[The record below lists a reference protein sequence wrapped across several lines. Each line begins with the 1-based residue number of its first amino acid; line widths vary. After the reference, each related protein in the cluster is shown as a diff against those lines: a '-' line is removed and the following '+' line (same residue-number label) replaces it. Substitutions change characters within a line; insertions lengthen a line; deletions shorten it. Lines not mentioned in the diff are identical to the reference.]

1 MNRDQVP
8 SAVDFSV
15 NIFVAQTSFDSDWNV
30 GFDVTIACV
39 QIYVGGKATRQ
50 FESDAAIASVK
61 GPARSNRRPGQRPR
75 FNAAVSSGQIESVE
89 SSGSGDV
96 TIPGARPQRA
106 IYRVD
111 ILMAVAGLQIH
122 LTFQIRQPDGAVPSM
137 QIDLPSRGIW
147 ISTSTW

>member
-50 FESDAAIASVK
+50 FESDTAITGVK
-61 GPARSNRRPGQRPR
+61 SPA
-75 FNAAVSSGQIESVE
+75 
-89 SSGSGDV
+89 
-96 TIPGARPQRA
+96 
-106 IYRVD
+106 
-111 ILMAVAGLQIH
+111 
-122 LTFQIRQPDGAVPSM
+122 
-137 QIDLPSRGIW
+137 
-147 ISTSTW
+147 